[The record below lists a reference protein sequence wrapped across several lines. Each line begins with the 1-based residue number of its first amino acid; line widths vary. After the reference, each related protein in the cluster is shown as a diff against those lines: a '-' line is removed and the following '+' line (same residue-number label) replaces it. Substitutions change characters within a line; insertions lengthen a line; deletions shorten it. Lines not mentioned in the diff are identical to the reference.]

1 MPWAETSVGFCSLVN
16 RKRSQSH
23 DWGDRILISIESIS
37 EWLRDISGFHTFRHS
52 AASFINALTGN
63 LKLARKL
70 LGHATID
77 TTAEVYTHSSAEAGR
92 EAALAV
98 ELAIYG
104 DSFPNLFPIEN
115 SSRAAS
121 INRYGRDVP
130 EDSATKTKRDA

>member
-1 MPWAETSVGFCSLVN
+1 MKSSHRWVLVRARLSQFAEKVDAGQVLVN
-16 RKRSQSH
+16 TGTHSPRGSQAKA
-23 DWGDRILISIESIS
+23 GDRPKSVRSARPVRL
-37 EWLRDISGFHTFRHS
+37 HTFCHS

-121 INRYGRDVP
+121 INRY
-130 EDSATKTKRDA
+130 